1 MSNNLEN
8 KYVEVNGIKTH
19 YIESGQG
26 DPLIL
31 IHGGGATSCAQVNY
45 GDVIPY
51 LSKHFRVIAPDVVG
65 FGFTPG
71 RGPQDYSAKSH
82 GDHLVGLIET
92 LDLNNFHI
100 GGNSHGGWLC
110 QYVAHERPNLINCLI
125 IINSLNGTY
134 GIPPE
139 PEGLKYVYGPQ
150 GHSHPIPSL
159 ETVKSSL
166 SKLYYNQELV
176 TDSRIKMVYDVAQ
189 RNHEFARERVKALHM
204 TVDSTNEDLSYK
216 GKHISEYAHEFKM
229 PVILPWGRDD
239 TSMRPEGGYYCEYG
253 WKFYS
258 KLQDAEMHVFPRA
271 KHHVMADQSK
281 RWSEVVTSFLKSNSN
296 SL

>member
-1 MSNNLEN
+1 MADNWED
-8 KYVEVNGIKTH
+8 KYIEVDGVKTH
-19 YIESGQG
+19 YVEAGQG
-26 DPLIL
+26 MPLVL
-31 IHGGGATSCAQVNY
+31 IHGMGASACGDLSY

-51 LSKHFRVIAPDVVG
+51 LSKHFRVIAPDVIG
-65 FGFTPG
+65 FGLTPG
-71 RGPQDYSAKSH
+71 RGPQDYTGKAQ
-82 GDHLVGLIET
+82 GDFLVKFM
-92 LDLNNFHI
+92 DLMDFNEI
-100 GGNSHGGWLC
+100 YLGGHSHGGFLV

-159 ETVKSSL
+159 ETVKASL

-176 TDSRIKMVYDVAQ
+176 TDSRVKMVYDVAQ